1 MERATKDRLK
11 VHRRSLRLA
20 GLDYT
25 ILSPRPSET
34 SRFATNFSHETWHVI
49 SDRSGAQL
57 LARLCWAMAFQRRER
72 TIVLL
77 DSDLLVPNPFDADPS
92 SAIVIVNNDLG
103 PFGHDVLKDLRSK
116 LPLRAASDGTV
127 VLQTRGL
134 DVALEDTRAFH
145 DRDDQAGWRDGHQ
158 KRRWIDG
165 SQGIWV
171 LAAPPPVLRVW
182 GVELSDLGD
191 WSSKGTGWAEL
202 DYPAKTGEVQVLDE
216 FERRVSSAVATRAQL
231 FPGTEK
237 QRLPEPERSQIWAAI
252 QVAAAGTAE
261 GGKSDRDG

>member
-20 GLDYT
+20 GHDYT

-34 SRFATNFSHETWHVI
+34 SRFATNLFHETWHVI

-77 DSDLLVPNPFDADPS
+77 DSDHLVPNPFDADPS

-103 PFGHDVLKDLRSK
+103 PFGHDALKDLRSK
-116 LPLRAASDGTV
+116 LPFRAASDGTV

-134 DVALEDTRAFH
+134 DVALEDPRAFH
-145 DRDDQAGWRDGHQ
+145 DRDEQAGWRDAHQ
-158 KRRWIDG
+158 KRRWVDG

-182 GVELSDLGD
+182 GVELSDLGE
-191 WSSKGTGWAEL
+191 WSYEGTSWAHL
-202 DYPAKTGEVQVLDE
+202 DYPAQTGEVLVLDE
-216 FERRVSSAVATRAQL
+216 FERRVSAAVATRERL

-237 QRLPEPERSQIWAAI
+237 QRLPEPERSQIWSAVENA
-252 QVAAAGTAE
+252 TE
-261 GGKSDRDG
+261 GDRDG